1 MGLPVSAAL
10 RCGEVMLCP
19 DCALGCNA
27 GVLGQ
32 DGLYLEAEYF
42 VEYSVGSTSV
52 GAGDQAAAIGTGFT
66 AEG

>member
-10 RCGEVMLCP
+10 RNGEVMLCP
-19 DCALGCNA
+19 ACALAYNA

-32 DGLYLEAEYF
+32 GGLCFDAEYL
-42 VEYSVGSTSV
+42 VEYIIGSTSV